1 MIVRSGLTRRALL
14 ATATAAGSAPLLG
27 LATSAQAACG
37 ASPSRVEGRPEKA
50 VSLRQVSESL
60 AAGRPVRLEGFT
72 RLDGYVID
80 DDNKDVAIYG
90 IGEPGQPELQIADF
104 VVALR
109 AKFKS
114 GVDTQN
120 VADYTKTPAI
130 SLDPDP
136 EIWQRM
142 SKMNTLTP
150 QGRQQYADACRLPQ
164 TVRVDGMQRH
174 TRVAK
179 LLVDADY
186 KMKKVGAGLET
197 LPISSPFIGNSEAV
211 LRDWRAQIAA
221 GTHPNVQ
228 SGITRYWFTPGRF
241 THGEARESRNMIRFG
256 LTQVVLKDEAE
267 TYSGGRHISTGK
279 VNPYARAFTCS
290 WTDRMEDTYR
300 AEPLWQEM
308 RNIFRWFALARV
320 MRDLDAFAQAGLDPE
335 FLLDRYQVP
344 RVELPATLPGVSR
357 LEVATRRDEKNN
369 TFTYVQSFC
378 GGVDVGF
385 ANPLEK
391 EEDRDGQIQLAGQSV
406 LGSRPASDKIAW
418 NVTRSRLFG
427 P

>member
-1 MIVRSGLTRRALL
+1 MMESSGLSRRTLL
-14 ATATAAGSAPLLG
+14 KGSVMVGSATLLG
-27 LATSAQAACG
+27 RAATAQAACG
-37 ASPSRVEGRPEKA
+37 ADPTRTAGRPEKA

-80 DDNKDVAIYG
+80 EDNKDVAIYG
-90 IGEPGQPELQIADF
+90 VGEPGQPELRVEDF

-109 AKFKS
+109 SKFRT

-120 VADYTKTPAI
+120 VADYSKSPAI

-136 EIWQRM
+136 DVFQRLN
-142 SKMNTLTP
+142 KITTFTP
-150 QGRQQYADACRLPQ
+150 QGQKQYADVCAAPQ
-164 TVRVDGMQRH
+164 TVRVDGFQRH
-174 TRVAK
+174 TRIAK
-179 LLVDADY
+179 ILVDADY
-186 KMKKVGAGLET
+186 RMKKVGAGLEPLKIPSRFLGDT
-197 LPISSPFIGNSEAV
+197 EAIMGE
-211 LRDWRAQIAA
+211 WRQKVAA
-221 GTHPNVQ
+221 GGKDDLPTGV
-228 SGITRYWFTPGRF
+228 TRYWFTPGRF

-256 LTQVVLKDEAE
+256 LTQVVLKDEDE
-267 TYSGGRHISTGK
+267 TYSAAGHVPTGK
-279 VNPYARAFTCS
+279 VNPYARAFTCA
-290 WTDRMEDTYR
+290 WTERMEDTYR

-335 FLLDRYQVP
+335 FLVERYQVP
-344 RVELPATLPGVSR
+344 RVQMPATLPGISR
-357 LEVATRRDEKNN
+357 VELATSANGTK
-369 TFTYVQSFC
+369 FTRMFC

-385 ANPLEK
+385 SKPLEK

-406 LGSRPASDKIAW
+406 LGSRPDSDKLAW